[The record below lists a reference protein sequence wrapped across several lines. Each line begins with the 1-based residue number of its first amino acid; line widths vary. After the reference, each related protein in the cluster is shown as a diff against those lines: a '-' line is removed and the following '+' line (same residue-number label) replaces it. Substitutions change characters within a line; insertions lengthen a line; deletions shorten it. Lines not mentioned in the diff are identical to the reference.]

1 MEIQKIF
8 SDISGE
14 ERLYSV
20 LMSEKEAALF
30 SEIQGGGLIGST
42 IFGPL
47 FYGGKKIHDHHKILS
62 TPKEKETARNEEH
75 GKDIKIP
82 VKFNLQCNMTKNLII
97 HTNSSYSFDKKDFE
111 HKISSVLDE
120 CFEEISRMTNGRISK
135 EKVRKSF
142 ELTGINILGKYGQ
155 YALEFKSIKPDYF
168 FDYPNL
174 RTMII
179 IDFKTNQIVDIHRL
193 KW

>member
-1 MEIQKIF
+1 
-8 SDISGE
+8 
-14 ERLYSV
+14 
-20 LMSEKEAALF
+20 
-30 SEIQGGGLIGST
+30 
-42 IFGPL
+42 
-47 FYGGKKIHDHHKILS
+47 
-62 TPKEKETARNEEH
+62 
-75 GKDIKIP
+75 
-82 VKFNLQCNMTKNLII
+82 MTKNLII

-120 CFEEISRMTNGRISK
+120 CFEEISRTTNGRISK

-142 ELTGINILGKYGQ
+142 ELTRINILGKYGQ